1 MPISQRETLKIS
13 WFDTLRG
20 RMVAIADE
28 KALYFLAFADQSGL
42 KAEIERFAL
51 KNRVTVIPGRT
62 DVIETIITELAQYFS
77 GALTAFKTPCSFSG
91 TPFQKTV
98 WQELQK
104 IPYGITCSYT
114 DVARTIGRPKAFRAV
129 AQANGANPLA
139 LIVPCHRV
147 VYANGAL
154 GGYAGGVAHKQWLI
168 DHENQKLVGR

>member
-13 WFDTLRG
+13 WFDTSRG
-20 RMVAIADE
+20 RMVALADG
-28 KALYFLAFADQSGL
+28 KMLYFLAFADQPGL
-42 KAEIERFAL
+42 DAEIERFAL

-62 DVIETIITELAQYFS
+62 GITELIITELAQYFS
-77 GALTAFKTPCSFSG
+77 GMLTAFKTPCSFSG
-91 TPFQKTV
+91 TTFQKIV

-104 IPYGITCSYT
+104 IPYGTTCSYA
-114 DVARTIGRPKAFRAV
+114 DLARAIGQPKAFRAV

-168 DHENQKLVGR
+168 DREKTRADL